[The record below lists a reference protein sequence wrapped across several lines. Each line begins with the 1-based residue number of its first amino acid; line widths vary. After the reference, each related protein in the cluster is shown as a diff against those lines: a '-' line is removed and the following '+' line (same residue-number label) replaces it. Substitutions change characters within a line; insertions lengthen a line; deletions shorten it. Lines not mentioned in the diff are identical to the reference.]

1 MALVDVI
8 PMFNIKPLDINPA
21 PTKLVEKPKVDVKK
35 VTVAPKI
42 DTKTLAPGPVST
54 TFPGIGMASTAASEL
69 NIPLSGKYQAYAPL
83 ESALKDSSITNPDA
97 RVAVIA
103 QMGLE
108 RGWKVP
114 EDNNYGNITTGE
126 AWEGRSNVRG
136 DHDAEGKPIE
146 QNFRSY
152 DSTHHFVNDYVSLLK
167 RQYPTAYKE
176 LVSPNFNIDR
186 FTSGL
191 VDGKFKYATD
201 PKYKEK
207 VKGTYNE
214 VVAHISRNK
223 Q

>member
-8 PMFNIKPLDINPA
+8 PMFRIKPLEINPA
-21 PTKLVEKPKVDVKK
+21 PTKLVEKPATRQTDIKK
-35 VTVAPKI
+35 ITVAPKL
-42 DTKTLAPGPVST
+42 DTQTLAPAPAQPNYVEQRKPES
-54 TFPGIGMASTAASEL
+54 
-69 NIPLSGKYQAYAPL
+69 LSLTGKYQAYAPL
-83 ESALKDSSITNPDA
+83 ESALKDSSITNPNA
-97 RVAVIA
+97 RMAVIA

-108 RGWKVP
+108 SGWEIP

-126 AWEGRSNVRG
+126 AWEGKSNERG
-136 DHDAEGKPIE
+136 DHDAQGKPIK
-146 QNFRSY
+146 QSFRSY

-167 RQYPTAYKE
+167 KQYPTAYKE
-176 LVSPNFNIDR
+176 LISPDFNIDR

-191 VDGKFKYATD
+191 VDEKFKYAQD